1 MSKPPVKKKETSI
14 QKRIITALNETQRCY
29 VKRNHTGAG
38 TLYGRYVTFG
48 LGKGGTD
55 LVGILAVTGR
65 VFCLE
70 IKTPAGRTDPARA
83 KEQEEWQAM
92 IRKWGGFATVVRS
105 VEQAI
110 EALTRAE
117 RGESQ

>member
-1 MSKPPVKKKETSI
+1 MKESKI
-14 QKRIITALNETQRCY
+14 QADIIQALNKTKRCL
-29 VKRNHTGAG
+29 VKRNHTGFG
-38 TLYGRYVTFG
+38 VMHGRPMSFG